1 LSNMPNA
8 APSWSWA
15 SIKGGIKYHSL
26 LERVVPLVGI
36 EEASTIPVASDDFGE
51 VQGGFIEVKDRL
63 FVFDGISKEK
73 SLDLI
78 HNGGYLRISLDD
90 YLSTNNGQ
98 LYLAPLVKLQAEQQ
112 YWCLLVCQKLSN
124 RVPVVPEYRRLGF
137 VMINTERR
145 QQNPLTGYA
154 LGTATALWPNVS
166 YSRTLVQ
173 EISHPFTPDDF
184 EGAEVQKFRLV

>member
-1 LSNMPNA
+1 MPNA

-36 EEASTIPVASDDFGE
+36 EEASTIPVASDEFGE

-78 HNGGYLRISLDD
+78 HNDGYLRISLDD

-112 YWCLLVCQKLSN
+112 CTWCLLVCQKLSN
-124 RVPVVPEYRRLGF
+124 RVLCSAGVPPARVCYDKYGTEAAKPFDRLRARNCNCF
-137 VMINTERR
+137 VAQRILLKDVLRSGRFLIHLPLMISK
-145 QQNPLTGYA
+145 A
-154 LGTATALWPNVS
+154 LK
-166 YSRTLVQ
+166 SRNL
-173 EISHPFTPDDF
+173 
-184 EGAEVQKFRLV
+184 GW